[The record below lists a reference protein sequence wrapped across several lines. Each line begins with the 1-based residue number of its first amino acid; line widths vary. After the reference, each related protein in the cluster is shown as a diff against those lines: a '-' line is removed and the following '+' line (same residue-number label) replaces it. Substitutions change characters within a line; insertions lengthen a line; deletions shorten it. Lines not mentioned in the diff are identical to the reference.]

1 MTTATRAALLATLST
16 FALSAPAAAQTNPQA
31 QQNAEAQAQ
40 RQVTAQGQPTTNEQT
55 IVITGTRA
63 ANRTVANSPV
73 PVDVIGAD
81 QIKNTGQTETNK
93 ILNQLVPSF
102 NFPQP
107 SIADGSDALRPATLR
122 GLSPDQTL
130 VLINGKRRHVSALLN
145 INGTIGRGS
154 AAVDLNLI
162 PGIAISKVEV
172 LRDGA
177 AAQYGSD
184 AIAGVINIQLKNARH
199 GGSAS
204 VTWGEYLTT
213 ESDVLKVTGLQ
224 TNAAGQ
230 PILDPTTAT
239 NSSGRYFLANY
250 DGERHIQDGAQL
262 TTGVNVGIP
271 IGPNGFVNLT
281 GEYHHRD
288 DVNRAG
294 YDLRPN
300 YTLGVTS
307 TTTVFDPRELGFDRL
322 EFRFGDPKS
331 KDYNLVLNAGY
342 DITPRPEGGGLG
354 ADSDARGRGLR
365 RRRAAASVRASARA
379 ALGSARTRSP
389 GGGCA
394 RARRGAGRT
403 CWPESPS
410 APASCSTKSRSSRR
424 RRTRSHRAPHT
435 PSARFRTRRDAPSS
449 ARAA

>member
-1 MTTATRAALLATLST
+1 MPLLLAGLST
-16 FALSAPAAAQTNPQA
+16 LAFATPAMAQTSPAA

-40 RQVTAQGQPTTNEQT
+40 AAPMRKARTPVTNEQT
-55 IVITGTRA
+55 IIVTGTRT

-81 QIKNTGQTETNK
+81 QIANTGQTETNR

-130 VLINGKRRHVSALLN
+130 VLVNGKRRHVSALLN

-162 PGIAISKVEV
+162 PGIAISRIEV

-184 AIAGVINIQLKNARH
+184 AIAGVINIQLKNAQSRRPRQRNLGRVSDDRQRCRECH
-199 GGSAS
+199 GAS
-204 VTWGEYLTT
+204 DQFGRAADHRSGDASTAATSSPIPT
-213 ESDVLKVTGLQ
+213 AKRKV
-224 TNAAGQ
+224 
-230 PILDPTTAT
+230 
-239 NSSGRYFLANY
+239 
-250 DGERHIQDGAQL
+250 QDGAQL
-262 TTGVNVGIP
+262 TAASTSACRS
-271 IGPNGFVNLT
+271 GPNGFINLS
-281 GEYHHRD
+281 GEYHWRQ

-300 YTLGVTS
+300 FTLGSTP
-307 TTTVFDPRELGFDRL
+307 TTTVFDPREFGFNRL

-331 KDYNLVLNAGY
+331 HDYNLVLNSGY
-342 DITPRPEGGGLG
+342 DITPDWQLYAFGTYGHRN
-354 ADSDARGRGLR
+354 ATS
-365 RRRAAASVRASARA
+365 AANWRQYNNTTAQPR
-379 ALGSARTRSP
+379 L
-389 GGGCA
+389 
-394 RARRGAGRT
+394 
-403 CWPESPS
+403 
-410 APASCSTKSRSSRR
+410 
-424 RRTRSHRAPHT
+424 
-435 PSARFRTRRDAPSS
+435 
-449 ARAA
+449 